1 MVAVPLDHGSGLKRR
16 QGKGS
21 QVWRLA
27 VSAVDTIEPLAV
39 SITEACQR
47 LGVGETTLR
56 ALLDDG
62 RLPFSRIPGA
72 NPKGRGRVLI
82 RVSDLDKLLTATA
95 VAVTPRARAR
105 RPEGHVMR
113 GGPHD
118 D

>member
-1 MVAVPLDHGSGLKRR
+1 M
-16 QGKGS
+16 
-21 QVWRLA
+21 
-27 VSAVDTIEPLAV
+27 SAVDTIEPLAV

-105 RPEGHVMR
+105 RPEAHVMR